1 MPVTSFGV
9 DPGEELAQVPSV
21 GESGK
26 AVGTGGKGGG
36 PGDIKERKDHCPP
49 KNIMKFKKYLEN
61 LNFLDE
67 NVIKSMCTLIRKH
80 SCHFFLQLIIRI
92 KHTCAF

>member
-36 PGDIKERKDHCPP
+36 PGGIKERKDHCPQKTLRNL
-49 KNIMKFKKYLEN
+49 KNI
-61 LNFLDE
+61 
-67 NVIKSMCTLIRKH
+67 
-80 SCHFFLQLIIRI
+80 
-92 KHTCAF
+92 

>member
-1 MPVTSFGV
+1 MVPVTSFGV

-36 PGDIKERKDHCPP
+36 PGDIKERKDHCPQ
-49 KNIMKFKKYLEN
+49 
-61 LNFLDE
+61 
-67 NVIKSMCTLIRKH
+67 KH
-80 SCHFFLQLIIRI
+80 YEI
-92 KHTCAF
+92 

>member
-26 AVGTGGKGGG
+26 AVGTGGKGGD
-36 PGDIKERKDHCPP
+36 PGDIKERKDHCSQT
-49 KNIMKFKKYLEN
+49 NITKFKKYLGN
-61 LNFLDE
+61 LNFFDE
-67 NVIKSMCTLIRKH
+67 NVIKSTCTLIRKR
-80 SCHFFLQLIIRI
+80 SCQFFYS
-92 KHTCAF
+92 

>member
-26 AVGTGGKGGG
+26 AVGTGVKGGG
-36 PGDIKERKDHCPP
+36 LGDIKERKDHCSQT
-49 KNIMKFKKYLEN
+49 NITKF
-61 LNFLDE
+61 
-67 NVIKSMCTLIRKH
+67 
-80 SCHFFLQLIIRI
+80 
-92 KHTCAF
+92 

>member
-36 PGDIKERKDHCPP
+36 PRGYQRKKRPLSP
-49 KNIMKFKKYLEN
+49 KNITKFKKYLG
-61 LNFLDE
+61 NFNFFDE
-67 NVIKSMCTLIRKH
+67 NVIKPMCTLMRKR
-80 SCHFFLQLIIRI
+80 SCHFSGLS
-92 KHTCAF
+92 TCAF